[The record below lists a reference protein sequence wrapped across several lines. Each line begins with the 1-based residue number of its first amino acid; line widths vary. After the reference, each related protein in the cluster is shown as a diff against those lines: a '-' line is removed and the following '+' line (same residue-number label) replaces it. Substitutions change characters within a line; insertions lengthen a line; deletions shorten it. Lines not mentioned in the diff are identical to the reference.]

1 MSAESSCYP
10 SIPDDKLATST
21 DPVSGRVTKNRGAG
35 VPEDTR
41 TDSDKQVAVAARA
54 GADIGGTFT
63 DVAAVDAD
71 GYLHIGKRLT
81 THGSEGDGVL
91 AALADTAA
99 DLSGPESIL
108 AHGTTLVI
116 NALLERKG
124 ARVGLVVTEGFG
136 DVIEGGRSSRPEIFN
151 LTFRRD
157 PVIVPPELRFEV
169 AERVYASGEVAVQP
183 SLDEIDALAERLR
196 EAEVEAVAVAFLNS
210 YVQPANEQLV
220 AERLRMRLP
229 NLTVT
234 VSSDISRQW
243 REAERFTT
251 AAANAYVAPVADRY
265 IARLLDGLRSDGFT
279 GEFVVL
285 DSNGGALALEPARRF
300 PVKVVESGPVAG
312 VIGARELAAKFD
324 IENMVTFDMGGTTA
338 KSCLIEDGRY
348 ASTEL
353 YWINGYERGFA
364 LQVRSVDVT
373 EVGAGG
379 GSIAWCDESGRLLVG
394 PRSAGSQPGPACYG
408 GGGTEPTVTDANL
421 YCGRLDPQNFVGSLQ
436 LDMAAAEAAIK
447 RLADQIGM
455 DPHRAALGIIKLAN
469 LSMAAAV
476 RRQTLERGRD
486 PREFTMVAFGGAGPM
501 HACEVALECGIGQV
515 LIPVHPGHFSAI
527 GMLGV
532 NLRLERSEILSTR
545 LHDLDSTRLRGIVGR
560 IADELEKELFFG
572 SDGSLRVGEL
582 RVEWAAALRYVGQ
595 SQTLLT
601 RLAGSPDGSVPDNV
615 AELLRAEFEH
625 EYGRRY
631 GHTDELSEIEA
642 VELEVTVERVLPRP
656 SILASDVSAGPR
668 GEITS
673 YFDLDSGPVTS
684 AVIPRGSLAV
694 GDTFTGPAVIYEQGA
709 TSVIP
714 PGARGVVREGGN
726 LLIDLRAVAVP
737 GA

>member
-1 MSAESSCYP
+1 MLPEGTRNAS
-10 SIPDDKLATST
+10 D
-21 DPVSGRVTKNRGAG
+21 RQAG
-35 VPEDTR
+35 L
-41 TDSDKQVAVAARA
+41 AARV

-71 GYLHIGKRLT
+71 GRLHIGKRLT
-81 THGSEGDGVL
+81 THGAEGDGVL
-91 AALADTAA
+91 AALADTDT
-99 DLSGPESIL
+99 DLSGSETIL

-151 LTFRRD
+151 LTYRRD

-169 AERVYASGEVAVQP
+169 AERVYASGEIAVQP
-183 SLDEIDALAERLR
+183 GQDEIDVLADKLL
-196 EAEVEAVAVAFLNS
+196 AAGVEAVAVAFLNS
-210 YVQPANEQLV
+210 YVEPANERLV
-220 AERLRMRLP
+220 ADRLRTRLP
-229 NLTVT
+229 GITVT

-265 IARLLDGLRSDGFT
+265 IERLLNGLQSDGFT

-285 DSNGGALALEPARRF
+285 DSNGGALALDAARRF

-312 VIGARELAAKFD
+312 VIGARELAEQFG

-338 KSCLIEDGRY
+338 KSCLIEGGRY

-379 GSIAWCDESGRLLVG
+379 GSIAWCDESGTMRVG
-394 PRSAGSQPGPACYG
+394 PKSAGSQPGPACYG

-421 YCGRLDPQNFVGSLQ
+421 YCGRLDPQNFVGALR
-436 LDMAAAEAAIK
+436 LDMGAAEAAIG
-447 RLADQIGM
+447 RLAEQTGM

-486 PREFTMVAFGGAGPM
+486 PREFTMVAMGGAGPM

-515 LIPVHPGHFSAI
+515 LIPVHAGHFSAI

-545 LHDLDSTRLRGIVGR
+545 LPDLSSTSLREAVGR

-582 RVEWAAALRYVGQ
+582 RVEWALALRYVGQ
-595 SQTLLT
+595 SQTLLV
-601 RLAGSPDGSVPDNV
+601 RLPGKADGSVPQNA

-625 EYGRRY
+625 EYRRRY
-631 GHTDELSEIEA
+631 GHIDELSDIEA

-656 SILASDVSAGPR
+656 TIVGSEVSGGPR
-668 GEITS
+668 SEIES

-684 AVIPRGSLAV
+684 QVIARGSLEA
-694 GDTFTGPAVIYEQGA
+694 GDTFTGPVVIYEQGA
-709 TSVIP
+709 TAVIP
-714 PGARGVVREGGN
+714 PGARGTVLEGGSM
-726 LLIDLRAVAVP
+726 LIDLRDIAAV
-737 GA
+737 

>member
-1 MSAESSCYP
+1 MLFE
-10 SIPDDKLATST
+10 
-21 DPVSGRVTKNRGAG
+21 G
-35 VPEDTR
+35 TR
-41 TDSDKQVAVAARA
+41 NASDRQAALAARV

-71 GYLHIGKRLT
+71 GRLHIGKRLT
-81 THGSEGDGVL
+81 THGAEGDGVL
-91 AALADTAA
+91 AALADTDT
-99 DLSGPESIL
+99 DLSGSEAIL

-151 LTFRRD
+151 LTYRRD

-169 AERVYASGEVAVQP
+169 AERVHASGEIAVQP
-183 SLDEIDALAERLR
+183 SQDEIDGLADKLL
-196 EAEVEAVAVAFLNS
+196 AAGVEAVAVAFLNS
-210 YVQPANEQLV
+210 YVEPANERLV
-220 AERLRMRLP
+220 ADRLRTRLP
-229 NLTVT
+229 GITVT

-265 IARLLDGLRSDGFT
+265 IERLLNGLQSDGFT

-285 DSNGGALALEPARRF
+285 DSNGGALALDAARRF

-312 VIGARELAAKFD
+312 VIGARELAEQFG

-338 KSCLIEDGRY
+338 KSCLIEGGRY

-379 GSIAWCDESGRLLVG
+379 GSIAWCDESGTMRVG
-394 PRSAGSQPGPACYG
+394 PKSAGSQPGPACYG

-436 LDMAAAEAAIK
+436 LDMGAAEAAIG
-447 RLADQIGM
+447 RLADQTGM
-455 DPHRAALGIIKLAN
+455 DPHRVALGIIKLAN

-486 PREFTMVAFGGAGPM
+486 PREFTMVAIGGAGPM

-515 LIPVHPGHFSAI
+515 LIPVHAGHFSAI

-545 LHDLDSTRLRGIVGR
+545 LPDLDSTSLREAVGR

-572 SDGSLRVGEL
+572 SDGSLRAGEL
-582 RVEWAAALRYVGQ
+582 RVEWALALRYVGQ
-595 SQTLLT
+595 SQTLLV
-601 RLAGSPDGSVPDNV
+601 RLPGKADGSVPQNV

-625 EYGRRY
+625 EYRRRY
-631 GHTDELSEIEA
+631 GHIDELSDIEA

-656 SILASDVSAGPR
+656 TIVESDVSGGPR
-668 GEITS
+668 SEIDS

-684 AVIPRGSLAV
+684 QVIARGSLAV
-694 GDTFTGPAVIYEQGA
+694 GDTFTGPVVIYEQGA

-714 PGARGVVREGGN
+714 PGARGVVLDGGSM
-726 LLIDLRAVAVP
+726 LIDLRDIAAT
-737 GA
+737 